1 MSSAAASHPA
11 PQIAQEIEDC
21 SALRETRSVL
31 VRSARVTLEDLARLD
46 GHLRTRLDA
55 LQAVWEPATELV
67 DKMLAKPRVGTAFTL
82 AVLAL
87 RKNDTRRLDQLIV
100 LARTVP
106 EVRRGLISA
115 LGWVPAK
122 SLREVSAGW
131 FATPDRFLRR
141 LGIAACAVHRVDP
154 GALLA
159 GAIESRDPSLRAVA
173 AGCAGELG
181 RLDMREAC
189 IALLEDADPR
199 VRMHAA
205 RSAVLLGDR
214 AQALDALA
222 AIALADA
229 PLRVDALPVAILA
242 SDRTRTRALL
252 KRMAQARDERQPAT
266 IRFVVY
272 AVGLAGDLQ
281 FMDWLISLM
290 RNPVHARLAGE
301 AFALMTGADLVLL
314 DLEQPAPQGAPTN
327 TNDASNDPAVAFHD
341 DEGMAW
347 PNAELVRAWWEAN
360 KSGFSMDERHFVG
373 TLPDPTHCKHVLRE
387 SRQRRRWVAALHLAL
402 AAPGSVLFN
411 PAAPAWR
418 QTRLLQAK

>member
-1 MSSAAASHPA
+1 MSSVAASQPA
-11 PQIAQEIEDC
+11 TWIAQQVEDC
-21 SALRETRSVL
+21 IALRERRSVL
-31 VRSARVTLEDLARLD
+31 VRSARVTLEDLLRLD
-46 GHLRTRLDA
+46 GHLRTCLDG
-55 LQAVWEPATELV
+55 LQAVWEPAATLA
-67 DKMLAKPRVGTAFTL
+67 DKALAKPRVGAAFTA

-87 RKNDTRRLDQLIV
+87 QNKDTRRLDQLIA
-100 LARTVP
+100 LARTAP
-106 EVRRGLISA
+106 EVRRGMISA

-122 SLREVSAGW
+122 SLREISAGW

-159 GAIESRDPSLRAVA
+159 GAIESRDPGLRSVA

-189 IALLEDADPR
+189 LALLDDADPR

-242 SDRTRTRALL
+242 SDRSRTRALL

-272 AVGLAGDLQ
+272 AVALAGDLQ

-314 DLEQPAPQGAPTN
+314 GLERQPLQSAPAN
-327 TNDASNDPAVAFHD
+327 ANDASNDPAVAFHD

-347 PNAELVRAWWEAN
+347 PDAALVRAWWEAN
-360 KSGFSMDERHFVG
+360 KAGFSLDERHFVG
-373 TLPDPTHCKHVLRE
+373 TIPDAAHCKHVLRE

-402 AAPGSVLFN
+402 GAPGSVLFN